1 MLVTPVPPTAL
12 TLPRRSLSSLL
23 ERLIAHDEEAFAQLV
38 EVHGPRLLAVA
49 SRYLK
54 CRADAEDA
62 VQDAFVNVIRSIG
75 TFNGSSTLE
84 TWLHRIVVNCSL
96 MILRSRRRKPLLT
109 NADGQMTGGVASPVR
124 RGDSELPGHRLVAA
138 ERTRELGAAVHALP
152 AVQRSVIQFRYDGG
166 LQVQAIADLL
176 ATSVSTVKTRLHRA
190 RHALQ
195 GALVPQGL

>member
-1 MLVTPVPPTAL
+1 MLVTPLPPTAL
-12 TLPRRSLSSLL
+12 TFPRRSASSLL
-23 ERLIAHDEEAFAQLV
+23 ERLIAHDEAAFAQLV
-38 EVHGPRLLAVA
+38 EFHGPRLLAVA

-75 TFNGSSTLE
+75 TFNGTSTLE

-109 NADGQMTGGVASPVR
+109 NADGQMNGGVASPVR

-138 ERTRELGAAVHALP
+138 ERARELVATVHALP

-195 GALVPQGL
+195 GALVPQSL